1 MQKPLFVLAFAALYG
16 FILLAAG
23 YSQTAELK
31 IAVVD
36 IDQISG
42 QYKEL
47 LDRQQELN
55 KWVQEKKDF
64 LNELQDFMFLSAE
77 EFQEMAR
84 LLQIP
89 KAQWTEEQKKRES
102 ELRNISAN
110 NEKKYL
116 DLQAKPNRTAEE
128 QNQFNTLREMFL
140 ARDRDLKALSSTFDQ
155 QLKKQREEIQGKLV
169 GNVRAAIEAVAKA
182 KGYQLVLDKSAVYF
196 VTAPVE
202 DITSEVLKSLN
213 SAGAA
218 SGAPNATPPAT
229 P

>member
-1 MQKPLFVLAFAALYG
+1 MRRYLCVLAFITLHG
-16 FILLAAG
+16 VLAPAG
-23 YSQTAELK
+23 YAQTAELK
-31 IAVVD
+31 LAVVD

-77 EFQEMAR
+77 EFQEMVR

-102 ELRNISAN
+102 DLRNISAN

-140 ARDRDLKALSSTFDQ
+140 ARDRDLKALSATFDQ
-155 QLKKQREEIQGKLV
+155 QLKKQREEVQGKLV

-196 VTAPVE
+196 VTAPIE

-213 SAGAA
+213 AAGAA
-218 SGAPNATPPAT
+218 SGAPHATPPAT

>member
-1 MQKPLFVLAFAALYG
+1 MQKPLFVLAFATLYG

-140 ARDRDLKALSSTFDQ
+140 ARDRDLKALSNTFDQ